1 MRSGQADAVTESEE
15 AGPDLVYTGAEDQR
29 VRGDDGGD
37 VGAGDA
43 GAGEQGEDG
52 VGVGGGVEAGA
63 PKLLEWFPG
72 ISGVW
77 MPLRTLAWT
86 PCGLAVG

>member
-37 VGAGDA
+37 VG
-43 GAGEQGEDG
+43 
-52 VGVGGGVEAGA
+52 
-63 PKLLEWFPG
+63 KK
-72 ISGVW
+72 II
-77 MPLRTLAWT
+77 
-86 PCGLAVG
+86 